1 MMIVLVGTIST
12 SIVATVVFSEFF
24 IDEQLDGL
32 SLKGQAVVRLIAD
45 NVAPAVDFDD
55 PDSADAILAGLVSDD
70 DFEYAA
76 IVKPDGAIFRFKGS
90 FGKSDR
96 FLADA
101 DETRVAFRN
110 DRIHIAHPIRIRDR
124 TAAVVLLGFS
134 LQRIHKASVNIR
146 YAGIGAGLFLA
157 IAFTLYFSIAMGR
170 TVILPI
176 ERFKVI
182 VQRLGQGDLHLA
194 TELREA
200 ATGPR
205 EIVEIQDAL
214 ARAIEAFSSNLQ
226 AIRRV
231 ATQLLHSA
239 ENLDRQ
245 TKGLRSSANEQAAA
259 VTQST
264 SAMEEATQTGTRT
277 KEAAGQ
283 ILETAKRSQVFS
295 DSGKQA
301 VDKSSS
307 EVKGIKHQVDVMV
320 EAVNRL
326 DVMLNEVD
334 APVASVT
341 DVAASSHLLAI
352 NASIEA
358 AKAGEA
364 GSGFAIVAQEVRK
377 LAHQSKTATEE
388 VRSTLRGI
396 QAGVSELAELSRASI
411 ERTDRGIASITHTGK
426 VIENLGVVIGENS
439 SNARQIAGA
448 ISQQVVGFNQI
459 TTAHRQVLELAQNNL
474 RSIEDL
480 KKLGEVLTVAASE
493 MQEHVLM
500 FKLE

>member
-1 MMIVLVGTIST
+1 MIIVLAGTIST

-24 IDEQLDGL
+24 INEQLEGL
-32 SLKGQAVVRLIAD
+32 SLKGRAVARLIAE

-55 PDSADAILAGLVSDD
+55 RDSADVILAGLVSDD

-76 IVKPDGAIFRFKGS
+76 IVKPDGAIFRSRGS

-96 FLADA
+96 FLAKTDTMGTA
-101 DETRVAFRN
+101 VRGN
-110 DRIHIAHPIRIRDR
+110 RIHITHPVRIRDR
-124 TAAVVLLGFS
+124 IAAVVLLGFS
-134 LQRIHKASVNIR
+134 LKRIHEASVNIR
-146 YAGIGAGLFLA
+146 YAGAGAGLFLA

-182 VQRLGQGDLHLA
+182 VKRLGQGDLHLE
-194 TELREA
+194 TELHEA
-200 ATGPR
+200 ISGPR
-205 EIVEIQDAL
+205 EILEIQEAL

-226 AIRRV
+226 AIRKV

-239 ENLDRQ
+239 GNLDRRA
-245 TKGLRSSANEQAAA
+245 GELRASANEQAAA

-264 SAMEEATQTGTRT
+264 SAMEEATRTGTRT

-283 ILETAKRSQVFS
+283 ILETAEQSQVFS

-301 VDKSSS
+301 VDNSTSQ
-307 EVKGIKHQVDVMV
+307 IKAIKRRVDMIV
-320 EAVNRL
+320 EAVDRL
-326 DVMLNEVD
+326 LVMLSEVD
-334 APVASVT
+334 ATVASVT
-341 DVAASSHLLAI
+341 DVAASSQMLAI

-358 AKAGEA
+358 AKAGDA

-377 LAHQSKTATEE
+377 LALQSKSATEE

-396 QAGVSELAELSRASI
+396 QTGVSELAELSRASI
-411 ERTDRGIASITHTGK
+411 ERTDRGIESITHTGE

-448 ISQQVVGFNQI
+448 IAQQVVGFDQI

-474 RSIEDL
+474 RAIEDL
-480 KKLGEVLTVAASE
+480 KKLGEVLNAAASE
-493 MQEHVLM
+493 MQGHVSM
-500 FKLE
+500 FKLS